1 MTCQPPPH
9 AKHGPVLT
17 FTVSTPHPAATG
29 LASAS
34 TRPYRIAF
42 ATPSGSESVF

>member
-1 MTCQPPPH
+1 MTCQPAPH
-9 AKHGPVLT
+9 AKHGRFLT
-17 FTVSTPHPAATG
+17 FTISTPHFAATG

-42 ATPSGSESVF
+42 ATPPGSESVF